1 MSAEV
6 MHRACS
12 RADNDV
18 VTNEPVPDWVRKPGG
33 YTVDEFFQLPDLPP
47 HTELIDGGLVFV
59 SPHRW
64 FHMVVLR
71 FLEQALVPTAPRHL
85 RVSRE
90 MNVVLGERQAPEPDL
105 SVIRAEALGG
115 IADTRFPA
123 GAVLLAVEVVS
134 PGSEIRDRERKPQLY
149 AAAGIQHYWLVE
161 EEDGRPVVQVY
172 ELGSV
177 TNTYGLT
184 GVYRDRLKLTVP
196 YDIDI
201 DLTEVDFT

>member
-1 MSAEV
+1 
-6 MHRACS
+6 
-12 RADNDV
+12 
-18 VTNEPVPDWVRKPGG
+18 
-33 YTVDEFFQLPDLPP
+33 
-47 HTELIDGGLVFV
+47 
-59 SPHRW
+59 
-64 FHMVVLR
+64 
-71 FLEQALVPTAPRHL
+71 
-85 RVSRE
+85 